1 MALKSLLRKTYNHS
15 FKSNFPRRTF
25 AANYEVDESRAKAL
39 IETDELESIL
49 GNDNVKVINATW

>member
-1 MALKSLLRKTYNHS
+1 MALKSLLRNTYNHS

-49 GNDNVKVINATW
+49 GNNNV

>member
-1 MALKSLLRKTYNHS
+1 MALKSLLRKT
-15 FKSNFPRRTF
+15 